1 MKSKLFKFAPTQAR
15 GTSASPRPRMAKTTS
30 VGATRG
36 SKVDHHPRK
45 TKSKELGN
53 SEETVS
59 DVKEEEGEMEAG
71 EEGQTEKAGDEP
83 EVKVEDEGMKNA
95 DSEG

>member
-1 MKSKLFKFAPTQAR
+1 MKSKLFNFAPTQAR

-30 VGATRG
+30 VGPTRG

-53 SEETVS
+53 SEGTVS

>member
-1 MKSKLFKFAPTQAR
+1 
-15 GTSASPRPRMAKTTS
+15 MAKTTS

-53 SEETVS
+53 SEETV
-59 DVKEEEGEMEAG
+59 KEEEGELEAG
-71 EEGQTEKAGDEP
+71 EEGRTEKAGDEP